1 MGNPQSRFAPR
12 ETNLDD
18 EHPQVPGTES
28 NVDDGKPQVAEET
41 SSPAVEDIP
50 STHPKTNLDDELP
63 TVPESNVD
71 DGKPQVAEETSS
83 PAVEDIP
90 STHPK
95 TNLDDEHPNVPKSN
109 VDDGK
114 PHVSE
119 KASSPAVQDIPA
131 THPHNVMKALE
142 ADANKPAEK
151 RKAEATALKDQGNQA
166 FKKSNYTRAVELY
179 TQGLERLKDFVVLY
193 TNRAQAYNKLGKF
206 TEAME
211 DCRTALQLE
220 PNNVKALVHL
230 GKAQQGLK
238 DYEVAVTTYK
248 EITKIDEKYESKVAG
263 YIAEVN
269 LAESTAKSD
278 MEAERLLSE
287 GDVKATGVHEI
298 GLGDVTDSQAALT
311 QQLPDDQ
318 QTTQSGS
325 GQPSQQEPTQQPP
338 PQLQPRPDYPQRSEA
353 IIGSI
358 SGSQNP
364 VIVGSNEVNII
375 YNKLS
380 EGPETT
386 GLQESGTFED
396 LQQEIIDNYEQT
408 ATTIPAHPTLQSR
421 NVGIEEFF
429 IPLNL
434 RKNISGKTKSERLVT
449 LLKQNIFLDEAQ
461 KIILKSVD
469 DLFNQK
475 IVKEIKILLYGGAG
489 TGKTTLLVKVVNS
502 CITLSSEPLLGRFDL
517 VLWIKLRQMQSNSVL
532 DAIFDQILPIDTK
545 LDKTTVQ
552 RIIDGKQSRIAL
564 LLDGLDEIPSH
575 VLQSKEG
582 VYRVQDILHSRVLT
596 KSFVLVTTRPH
607 MMEYVLEGS
616 NPYAVVETCGF
627 RPQDRDQYIRLNLS
641 DDSDMGE
648 ALISHLEDN
657 ANLKEMAVIPIISQ
671 MLCLVW
677 KNEKSLPE
685 RITKLYE
692 KFAVVLFKRC
702 NKDMNDDQVML
713 NLMPIID
720 DLGRVALQGLLDS
733 RGERLMFNETEFQ
746 DCPSC
751 LAEGCRVGFV
761 LRETFTSGLDVKVLV
776 TFPHK
781 SIQEYFAACHLVKL
795 LQDDENNFRHQL
807 EQIGEGNVFA
817 MEYLLRFCCGRSM
830 QAAGLILDHIQEM
843 QGDEMKLQRLARL
856 ILCES
861 GSKELATKL
870 VRPTRVECESN
881 ADLKSLS
888 YYLKRVTPPLK
899 NTGFYMHVRKQD
911 LNLFREILLSDS
923 MESAKMIFVHY
934 MLSEEEKED
943 FSPLEK
949 TIGVRKE
956 ERRAQLHIMFYI
968 GEKSLFDMGPASH
981 SFLRMQEKIM
991 PSLSMIKVRPEE
1003 VVDVLQVLEECRF
1016 NYLYLHSINLHG
1028 QLRDVHILPAIGT
1041 LHLEKCRLVDDDV
1054 KDLISILPA
1063 GRGLI
1068 GLTLDDSAFSL
1079 DAVRALIGHLQ
1090 GFPKL
1095 CRLGLHNIGLDAQLI
1110 RQVVS
1115 QGLPHL
1121 KETAEGDFRA

>member
-50 STHPKTNLDDELP
+50 STHPKTNLDDE
-63 TVPESNVD
+63 
-71 DGKPQVAEETSS
+71 
-83 PAVEDIP
+83 
-90 STHPK
+90 
-95 TNLDDEHPNVPKSN
+95 HPNVPKSN

-114 PHVSE
+114 PQVSE

-269 LAESTAKSD
+269 LAESAAKSD

-795 LQDDENNFRHQL
+795 LQQDDENNFRHQL